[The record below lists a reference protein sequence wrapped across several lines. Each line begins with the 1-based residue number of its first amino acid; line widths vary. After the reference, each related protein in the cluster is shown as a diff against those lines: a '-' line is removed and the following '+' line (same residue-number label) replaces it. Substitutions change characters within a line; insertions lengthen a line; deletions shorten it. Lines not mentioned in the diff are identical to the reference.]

1 MFKGIRI
8 DKNPDYRAELCSDLS
23 EADLPVGEVTVRV
36 RYSTLNYKDALAITG
51 KGLIIRDFPM
61 VPGIDF
67 AGEVVS
73 SDSERFKPGDE
84 VILNG
89 WGVGE
94 RHWGGLAEMARVPAQ
109 WLLHKPEGLSQR
121 ETMALGTAGYT
132 AMLAV
137 QRIVDHGVT
146 AGDGE
151 IVVSGANGGVGS
163 FAIAILTKLGYD
175 VTALTRRVN
184 ESAYLIDTLGAKV
197 IMDSSEYGSK
207 GKPLAKERWAAAVDS
222 LGSHT
227 LANIC
232 AATRYGGI
240 VTACGLAQGMD
251 FEGTVAPFIL
261 RGVTLAGIDSVMR
274 PQADRIAAWQQLAET
289 FGGSPLL
296 NSISEN
302 ISMQD
307 VPAAAEDLLAGKI
320 RGRVVVE
327 I

>member
-1 MFKGIRI
+1 MFKGIKI
-8 DKNPDYRAELCSDLS
+8 DKNPDYRVEICNELS
-23 EADLPVGEVTVRV
+23 EMDLPAGEVTVRV
-36 RYSTLNYKDALAITG
+36 RYSTLNYKDALAITN

-67 AGEVVS
+67 AGEVIAS
-73 SDSERFKPGDE
+73 ESERFQPGDE

-94 RHWGGLAEMARVPAQ
+94 RHWGGLAEMARVPAA
-109 WLLHKPEGLSQR
+109 WLLHKPEGLSLYDC
-121 ETMALGTAGYT
+121 MALGTAGYT
-132 AMLAV
+132 AMLSV
-137 QRIVDHGVT
+137 QRIVAHGVK
-146 AGDGE
+146 AGEGE

-163 FAIAILTKLGYD
+163 FAIAILAQMGYE

-184 ESAYLIDTLGAKV
+184 EGAYLIDTLGAKA
-197 IMDSSEYGSK
+197 IMDGSEYSIK
-207 GKPLAKERWAAAVDS
+207 GKPLLKERWAGAVDS

-240 VTACGLAQGMD
+240 VAACGLAQGMD

-274 PQADRIAAWQQLAET
+274 PIEDRIFAWQQLGEI
-289 FGGSPLL
+289 FQGSPLL
-296 NSISEN
+296 SEISEE
-302 ISMQD
+302 ILLEE
-307 VPAAAEDLLAGKI
+307 VPAAAEALLAGKI
-320 RGRVVVE
+320 RGRVVVK

>member
-8 DKNPDYRAELCSDLS
+8 DKNPDYRAELCNDLS
-23 EADLPVGEVTVRV
+23 EADLPAGEVTVRV
-36 RYSTLNYKDALAITG
+36 RYSTLIYQDALAITG

-137 QRIVDHGVT
+137 QRIAAHCVT

-163 FAIAILTKLGYD
+163 FAIAILAKMGYN

-184 ESAYLIDTLGAKV
+184 ESAYLIDTLGAKA

-274 PQADRIAAWQQLAET
+274 PQADREAAWQQLAEV
-289 FGGSPLL
+289 FGSSPLL
-296 NSISEN
+296 NAISEN
-302 ISMQD
+302 ISLQD

>member
-1 MFKGIRI
+1 MFKGIKI
-8 DKNPDYRAELCSDLS
+8 DKNPDYRVEICNELS
-23 EADLPVGEVTVRV
+23 EMDLPAGEVTVRV
-36 RYSTLNYKDALAITG
+36 RYSTLNYKDALAITN

-67 AGEVVS
+67 AGEVIAS
-73 SDSERFKPGDE
+73 ESERFQPGDE

-94 RHWGGLAEMARVPAQ
+94 RHWGGLAEIARVPAA
-109 WLLHKPEGLSQR
+109 WLLHKPKGLSLYDC
-121 ETMALGTAGYT
+121 MALGTAGYT
-132 AMLAV
+132 AMLSV
-137 QRIVDHGVT
+137 QRIVAHGVK
-146 AGDGE
+146 AGEGE

-163 FAIAILTKLGYD
+163 FAIAILAQMGYE

-184 ESAYLIDTLGAKV
+184 EGAYLIDTLGAKA
-197 IMDSSEYGSK
+197 IMEGSEYSIK
-207 GKPLAKERWAAAVDS
+207 GKPLLKERWAGAVDS

-240 VTACGLAQGMD
+240 VAACGLAQGMD

-274 PQADRIAAWQQLAET
+274 PIEDRIFAWQQLGEI
-289 FGGSPLL
+289 FQGSPLL
-296 NSISEN
+296 SEISEE
-302 ISMQD
+302 ILLEE
-307 VPAAAEDLLAGKI
+307 VPAAAEALLAGKI
-320 RGRVVVE
+320 RGRVVVK